1 MSTGSGQIRILNVYV
16 HIPQGGG
23 RWYNDCG
30 GELMPKSRY
39 EASKDAI
46 RRYLASQDDIRIR
59 MAADGRKDTIKA
71 AADAAG
77 QSVNAYILQAVEERM
92 QRAQANK

>member
-1 MSTGSGQIRILNVYV
+1 
-16 HIPQGGG
+16 
-23 RWYNDCG
+23 
-30 GELMPKSRY
+30 MPKSRY

-59 MAADGRKDTIKA
+59 MAADGRKEMIKA
-71 AADAAG
+71 AADAVG

-92 QRAQANK
+92 QREQTNK